1 MLVDAMR
8 LSRTSRGAA
17 AARWALPLGVLA
29 GLAAALLMLLPAPA
43 RAGCGGVE
51 RARPRKHVNP
61 GGKAPLAIGDS
72 VMLLAIPDLAR
83 SGYKVNARGC
93 RQWSEGLGVLR
104 YYKRHRRLPH
114 LVVMALGADWV
125 ITGQD
130 VRRTLHVMGKKRV
143 LGLVVPRELGGGTSH
158 DADAVRHAWRA
169 HQKRVVLLDWVRYGK
184 GHPSWFQ
191 PDGLHLTFTGAGR
204 FARLLA
210 KALPFAIPGEF
221 PRGAHY
227 PR

>member
-8 LSRTSRGAA
+8 LSPTSRGAA
-17 AARWALPLGVLA
+17 VARLALPLVALA
-29 GLAAALLMLLPAPA
+29 SLAAALLMLLPAPA
-43 RAGCGGVE
+43 QAGCGGVE

-72 VMLLAIPDLAR
+72 VMLLAVPDLAR

-93 RQWSEGLGVLR
+93 RQWSEGLAVLR
-104 YYKRHRRLPH
+104 DYKRRGSLPH
-114 LVVMALGADWV
+114 LAVMALGADWV
-125 ITGQD
+125 ITRDD
-130 VRRTLHVMGKKRV
+130 VRKALHVMGKKRV

-191 PDGLHLTFTGAGR
+191 PDGLHLTFTGADR
-204 FARLLA
+204 FAHLLA
-210 KALPFAIPGEF
+210 KALPFAVPGEF

>member
-1 MLVDAMR
+1 V
-8 LSRTSRGAA
+8 
-17 AARWALPLGVLA
+17 ARAALPLGVFA
-29 GLAAALLMLLPAPA
+29 GLVAALSMLLPAPA
-43 RAGCGGVE
+43 EAGCGAVE

-93 RQWSEGLGVLR
+93 RQWSEGLAVVR
-104 YYKRHRRLPH
+104 DYKRHGHLPH

-125 ITGQD
+125 ITRDD
-130 VRRTLHVMGKKRV
+130 VRRTLHLMGKKRV

-191 PDGLHLTFTGAGR
+191 PDGLHLTFTGADR
-204 FARLLA
+204 FAHLLG
-210 KALPFAIPGEF
+210 KALPFAAPGQF
-221 PRGAHY
+221 PQCAHY
-227 PR
+227 AP

>member
-1 MLVDAMR
+1 MR

>member
-43 RAGCGGVE
+43 QAGCGGVE

-125 ITGQD
+125 ITGKD
-130 VRRTLHVMGKKRV
+130 VRRTLQVMGKKRV